1 MLCVCVV
8 ASCNTYYI
16 TIRLNNPN
24 QIIDMEEY
32 LQLWIILRRRWLPVS
47 IVFFTLVVLSIV
59 KTIVET
65 PTYRASGQL
74 VLKKNPTSSLTG
86 VGRQLGA
93 LESSVTGRPIATEA
107 AILSSLPLAEKTINA
122 LKLNMNPLVF
132 LKDLEVSNIE
142 NTDILQV
149 YYTSIDP
156 RLAAKVVNS
165 LMDVYIEN
173 DISANRAQ
181 TKSARDFIAQE
192 LPKRRAALQFAEKR
206 LQNFKQQNQVLDLK
220 TEAGSIVSTITDL
233 NRQIEATQSELRVQK
248 ARIESIQQL
257 FGITPQQAVIAGFV
271 AESPS
276 VVPVMQ
282 KLQET
287 QIRLETLRLEL
298 TDSHPT
304 IINLKEQEIVLKQDL
319 ESRIQTSFLGQV
331 GRLNEINQAKD
342 VVQLNGPGL
351 QQNLLSSYANAE
363 AERLTFQVRLTALG
377 EVIQS
382 YRQRADSLPQLE
394 LQQRELEREINAT
407 EFSYQELL
415 AKNQELEIA
424 ENMQISNARVITPA
438 LIPAVPLRSRQ
449 YINLLQ
455 GVLGGFV
462 VGGATAFI
470 LEKMDKT
477 IKTSQSAQELLP
489 YNLLAYIPFF
499 TSSGKEAPD
508 VVVRNEPESSVSES
522 FRILQTNLRY
532 FNSEKSTKVIV
543 VSSAVP
549 KEGKSTVAANLAF
562 SMSQIGARVL
572 LVDGDLRNPSQ
583 YKIWEV
589 DNELGLSHVIRD
601 QLSLESTVKEISPN
615 FQLLTAGERINN
627 PNTLI
632 VSSQMAAFV
641 AQAARTYDFVVIDTP
656 PLIAAADATILG
668 KLANGILFVI
678 RPGIADVN
686 SVAIVKDLL
695 EKAEQNVLGI
705 AMNGISAQQRYYD
718 YYYYAS
724 SKV

>member
-220 TEAGSIVSTITDL
+220 TEAGSIVSIITDL

-363 AERLTFQVRLTALG
+363 AERLSFQVRLTALG

-499 TSSGKEAPD
+499 TNSGKEAPD

-543 VSSAVP
+543 VSSSVP

>member
-351 QQNLLSSYANAE
+351 QQNLLSSYAHAE

-543 VSSAVP
+543 VSSSVP

>member
-543 VSSAVP
+543 VSSSVP